1 MSDRCNKI
9 ELIKARAGY
18 CRDCQYHHHYHH
30 HYHHQHHHHH
40 QMSHRCDKIE
50 LVEARAG
57 YSREL
62 KIERNSSRGE
72 VCSWQKDSG
81 RLEEEM

>member
-1 MSDRCNKI
+1 MTLKNSI
-9 ELIKARAGY
+9 SSE
-18 CRDCQYHHHYHH
+18 YHYN
-30 HYHHQHHHHH
+30 YH

-50 LVEARAG
+50 LIEARAG